1 MKNGSLDVD
10 TYDVDSM
17 PDCKEKYHLIKARA
31 KKHGKKFTDNQF
43 KAGTSIIGDDILE
56 RGLRNIEP
64 EWHRMSER
72 DGVVI
77 FRDGASFNDI
87 T

>member
-17 PDCKEKYHLIKARA
+17 PDCKARA